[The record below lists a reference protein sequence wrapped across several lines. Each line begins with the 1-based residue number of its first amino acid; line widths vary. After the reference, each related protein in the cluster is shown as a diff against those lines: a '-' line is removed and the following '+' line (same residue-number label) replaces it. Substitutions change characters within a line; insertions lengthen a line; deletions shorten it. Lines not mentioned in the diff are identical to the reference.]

1 MNTKSMHIVFAALL
15 ALPVSAI
22 AQTSGSPYPTTP
34 SVVGKVIVESTY
46 YFARRDYQ
54 PPVPVPT
61 VSTTASFD
69 TPEASTIASIS
80 AMKRKDFDAFR
91 SMWDESSRRLMEAKD
106 RELGQTRETWIA
118 TWERLFANGAR
129 TELVSRVDSG
139 EYVIVAYRIADPD
152 PAVKPFEMQAVLK
165 AQGKRWFLTQE
176 MSADPVFSAWRRP
189 EEKVQRVGRQLGTD
203 DVAQ

>member
-1 MNTKSMHIVFAALL
+1 MNTKAMNILFAALL
-15 ALPVSAI
+15 ALPVAAI

-54 PPVPVPT
+54 PPALVT
-61 VSTTASFD
+61 NVSTTASFD
-69 TPEASTIASIS
+69 TPEGATIASIA

-91 SMWDESSRRLMEAKD
+91 SMWDEPSRQLMEAKD
-106 RELGQTRETWIA
+106 RELGQTREAWTAAWD
-118 TWERLFANGAR
+118 RLFANGAK

-139 EYVIVAYRIADPD
+139 DYVIIAYRISDPD
-152 PAVKPFEMQAVLK
+152 PAAKPLEMQAVLK
-165 AQGKRWFLTQE
+165 AQGKRWVLTQE
-176 MSADPVFSAWRRP
+176 MSADPVLSAWRKP
-189 EEKVQRVGRQLGTD
+189 DEKVQRVGRQLGTD